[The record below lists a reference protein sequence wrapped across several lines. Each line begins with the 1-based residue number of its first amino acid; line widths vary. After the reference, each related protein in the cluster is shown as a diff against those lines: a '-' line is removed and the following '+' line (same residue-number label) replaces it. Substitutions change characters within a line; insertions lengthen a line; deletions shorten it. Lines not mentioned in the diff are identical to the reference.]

1 MERIPTRGHVQ
12 RAVFRN
18 PHCIGALAA
27 CIDEVYKGCMRWLA
41 LFVVLSLA
49 ACAGPRGPVQPP
61 HVSLVD
67 LRVIDVKL
75 FEQRYGLQLRVQNPN
90 NVSLP
95 IVGMDYVVRLNG
107 TEFGKGVSRES
118 VSVPAYGES
127 IIEVPVVSNVW
138 SLWQRLQDLQQK
150 ELAQGVKVEIAGGVN
165 LAHQADKLP
174 FMFQGE
180 FGGRPARPAKQ
191 Y

>member
-1 MERIPTRGHVQ
+1 
-12 RAVFRN
+12 
-18 PHCIGALAA
+18 
-27 CIDEVYKGCMRWLA
+27 MRWLS
-41 LFVVLSLA
+41 LFVLLSLA
-49 ACAGPRGPVQPP
+49 ACVGPRGPVESPQ
-61 HVSLVD
+61 VSLVD

-90 NVSLP
+90 NVPLP

-107 TEFGKGVSRES
+107 IEFGKGVSRES

-138 SLWQRLQDLQQK
+138 SLWQRLQDLQQGQ
-150 ELAQGVKVEIAGGVN
+150 LAQGVKVEIVGDVS
-165 LAHQADKLP
+165 LAHRAGEVP
-174 FMFQGE
+174 FAFQGE

-191 Y
+191 